1 MPDPHLSQQLS
12 QMGAR
17 VIFHAING
25 GRSAD
30 EFSQV
35 VCRDYHE
42 SNLRMRACAGH
53 VWIVT
58 ADNAYPE
65 TIPNSCS
72 GGVISPDGKWA
83 VKMETQGVKFCAYTI
98 EL

>member
-1 MPDPHLSQQLS
+1 
-12 QMGAR
+12 MGAR

-30 EFSQV
+30 DFSQV
-35 VCRDYHE
+35 VIRGFHE
-42 SNLRMRACAGH
+42 GSLRIRAGAGR

-65 TIPNSCS
+65 TVPNSCS
-72 GGVISPDGKWA
+72 GGVITPDGIWA
-83 VKMETQGVKFCAYTI
+83 IKMEHQGVKFCAYNI
-98 EL
+98 SL